1 MMMYGGGDKPKKDKK
16 PKRTKC
22 RKVNGKMVCTPKKP
36 KLNKKTG
43 KYS

>member
-1 MMMYGGGDKPKKDKK
+1 MMYGGGDKPK

-22 RKVNGKMVCTPKKP
+22 RKVKGGKRVCTLKKP
-36 KLNKKTG
+36 KLNKRTG